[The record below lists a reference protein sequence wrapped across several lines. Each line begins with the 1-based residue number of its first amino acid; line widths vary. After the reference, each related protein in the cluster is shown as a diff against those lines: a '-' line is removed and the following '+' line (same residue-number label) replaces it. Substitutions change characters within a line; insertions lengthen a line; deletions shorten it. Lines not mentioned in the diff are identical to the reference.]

1 MGNLGCIG
9 LAIDLQ
15 IKKPLEDYWRPN
27 MNLVIANLLLV
38 ATLPLCAQTAQDQG
52 SSAPDVATTRMIR
65 QGITKTKGMSMNAR
79 NITIVTAEGV
89 VTLKGNVANVTEK
102 NKIEAM
108 AKKNAGSNTV
118 KSYLEI
124 AK

>member
-1 MGNLGCIG
+1 
-9 LAIDLQ
+9 
-15 IKKPLEDYWRPN
+15 
-27 MNLVIANLLLV
+27 MNLAIANLLLV
-38 ATLPLCAQTAQDQG
+38 ATLPLCAQTAQDQ
-52 SSAPDVATTRMIR
+52 SNSAPDVATTRMIR
-65 QGITKTKGMSMNAR
+65 RGITKTKGMSMNAR

-89 VTLKGNVANVTEK
+89 VTLKGNVANVAEK